1 MPKISAV
8 GLFCCNKFE
17 ETPNKKV
24 SDLSKLKKPYFKIDL
39 PILLHKLILAGIAT
53 QVGCRSSAKADQSAK

>member
-1 MPKISAV
+1 MYTNNNVLINLKTIKQGSV
-8 GLFCCNKFE
+8 R
-17 ETPNKKV
+17 
-24 SDLSKLKKPYFKIDL
+24 LSKLRKPYFNIDL